1 MMVEGEEELRG
12 GRSAAVDRWTSST
25 VAVIVCVS
33 EGKRQHKFKVA
44 NIAGKR
50 ERFAHAV
57 GANGFS
63 VVRGVMD
70 LIWWQNTLAVDPYTV
85 LKGWRIN

>member
-1 MMVEGEEELRG
+1 MQREEFWLQSPIAGLAAAEL
-12 GRSAAVDRWTSST
+12 
-25 VAVIVCVS
+25 
-33 EGKRQHKFKVA
+33 KFKVA
-44 NIAGKR
+44 SIAGKR

>member
-1 MMVEGEEELRG
+1 MQREEFWPQSPIAWFAAAEL
-12 GRSAAVDRWTSST
+12 
-25 VAVIVCVS
+25 
-33 EGKRQHKFKVA
+33 KFKVA

-70 LIWWQNTLAVDPYTV
+70 LIWWQNTPALDPYSLHCAEGPLTDA
-85 LKGWRIN
+85 GAA